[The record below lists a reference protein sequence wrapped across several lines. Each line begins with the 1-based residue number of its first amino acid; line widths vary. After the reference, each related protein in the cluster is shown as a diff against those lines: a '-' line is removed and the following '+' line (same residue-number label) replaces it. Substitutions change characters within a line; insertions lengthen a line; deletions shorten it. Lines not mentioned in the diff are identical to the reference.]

1 MCNTSSHASDHWCL
15 IWKESIQN
23 CRSYRAD
30 TAFGM
35 DGWGETNI
43 HPQQLHCTCII
54 KASLGWVTSPAGWP
68 QFYSEFQPKKR
79 ARCMFGEDLVIPVQI
94 CDKFS
99 CWQAKFSGI
108 PDEKG
113 QNEKKKVKVYQFHF
127 QYQLR
132 VVCQDSCWVELWWFQ
147 LLSATNDRADQ
158 CKISWI
164 LKPKGQ
170 YDLEG
175 LGQWSRFSIPAKHM
189 PRCISLQMWWFHIK
203 SLISYLMN

>member
-30 TAFGM
+30 TACGT

-68 QFYSEFQPKKR
+68 QFYSEFQPKKGQD
-79 ARCMFGEDLVIPVQI
+79 ACLVKIWWSRFRSVTSFHA
-94 CDKFS
+94 DKPNFPE
-99 CWQAKFSGI
+99 FLM
-108 PDEKG
+108 
-113 QNEKKKVKVYQFHF
+113 KKVKMTSKVKVYEFHF

-147 LLSATNDRADQ
+147 LLCATNDRADQ
-158 CKISWI
+158 CQISWI

-189 PRCISLQMWWFHIK
+189 PRCISLQMWCFHIK